1 MPFDAAAQLR
11 GDRGDYARYLAGMD
25 ASMRQKVA
33 LTAAHLPTRGRVAD
47 MGMGSGTGSHALAS
61 LYPGLQVIGVDLAD
75 TSIAMARERYQLPN
89 LRFAKGDIAQRCFD
103 PGSLDGILDS
113 SVLHHVTSFTG
124 YDHAAAARALAAQ
137 VEQLAPHGVLLVR
150 DFVAPATDEPPP
162 NGDVHLDL
170 PADDGDEGRDPRTCS
185 TAALFERFAAEFRPL
200 IASPQKPGF
209 LFVELASPARGR
221 KRYRVSH
228 RMAVEFLLR
237 KDYRADWDAEVK
249 EEYTYFDQSRFEAE
263 MRGLGLRVL
272 VSSPIRNPWI
282 YRNRLIGKVAIH
294 APDGRAIELPPTN
307 YVIAGEKVVPGEGVE
322 MRPAGGRPPIGF
334 LKLEHFEHVATGQVF
349 DLVRRPHLTVD
360 VLPWF
365 EDDGDLFLLAR
376 CSYPR
381 PILSALG
388 TPCLDGS
395 RSPHYHAEVL
405 HAIQADKPLGQ
416 TVEESLLAIA
426 NLGAERL
433 KRFEQGARYFPSPG
447 GLQEEVQSVLVEIEP
462 TFEAIR
468 CASGSGFS
476 TSGVVKALEAQQ
488 CLRAAQVGGLA
499 HARLEMAAY
508 DLLARRGRD
517 PGPWI
522 GETITLREA
531 NAAPTHWAS
540 LFGIAAPRRKFR
552 PVRPEKSAGYLRL
565 LCSQFEELDGA
576 GRVVASRP
584 LEYVMPAQAS
594 RSTAVVAPLLRIGQ
608 TVLLGIEDDDLP
620 AAQAFVGNSQL
631 YKAPAWRLPNSVVNI
646 PSATQWLRAELE
658 SAHGIVSGE
667 FWELGG
673 RYYPSAGSTPEVV
686 HVFAAE
692 VLNCRTARQPLLW
705 TPLSE
710 AVSALASIQDG
721 HLRIAALRAA
731 HALGVLTEM
740 MLRKDSRP

>member
-89 LRFAKGDIAQRCFD
+89 LQFTKGDIAQRCFE

-124 YDHAAAARALAAQ
+124 YDHGAASRALAAQ

-150 DFVAPATDEPPP
+150 DFVAPAAGEPPP
-162 NGDVHLDL
+162 DAEVWLDL
-170 PADDGDEGRDPRTCS
+170 PSDDGDGGRDPRTCS

-200 IASPQKPGF
+200 IAPPQKPGF
-209 LFVELASPARGR
+209 RFTELASPARGR
-221 KRYRVSH
+221 KRFRVSH

-249 EEYTYFDQSRFEAE
+249 EEYTYFDQRRFEAE
-263 MRGLGLRVL
+263 MRALGLRVL

-282 YRNRLIGKVAIH
+282 YRNRLLGKVAIH
-294 APDGRAIELPPTN
+294 APDGRALELPPTN

-322 MRPAGGRPPIGF
+322 MRPAGDRPPVGF
-334 LKLEHFEHVATGQVF
+334 LKLEHFEHVVTGQVF

-381 PILSALG
+381 PILAALE

-405 HAIQADKPLGQ
+405 HAIRADKPLGQ

-426 NLGAERL
+426 NLGADRL
-433 KRFEQGARYFPSPG
+433 KRFERGAHYFPSPG
-447 GLQEEVQSVLVEIEP
+447 GLQEEVQSMLVEIEP

-508 DLLARRGRD
+508 ELLARRGRD

-522 GETITLREA
+522 GEAITLREA
-531 NAAPTHWAS
+531 SAPPFNRVS
-540 LFGIAAPRRKFR
+540 LTTPPPARRRFR
-552 PVRPEKSAGYLRL
+552 PVRPEKSSGYLKL
-565 LCSQFEELDGA
+565 LCTQFEETDSA
-576 GRVVASRP
+576 GRVVASRA
-584 LEYVMPAQAS
+584 LEYVVPANAS
-594 RSTAVVAPLLRIGQ
+594 RSTAVVAPLMRIGQ
-608 TVLLGIEDDDLP
+608 ATLLGIEDDDLP

-631 YKAPAWRLPNSVVNI
+631 YKAPAWRLPNSVADI
-646 PSATQWLRAELE
+646 RSASAWLRSELE

-686 HVFAAE
+686 HVFAVE
-692 VLNCRTARQPLLW
+692 VLECRPASRPLLW
-705 TPLSE
+705 APLHE
-710 AVSALASIQDG
+710 AIGALALIQDG

-740 MLRKDSRP
+740 MERKEPRP